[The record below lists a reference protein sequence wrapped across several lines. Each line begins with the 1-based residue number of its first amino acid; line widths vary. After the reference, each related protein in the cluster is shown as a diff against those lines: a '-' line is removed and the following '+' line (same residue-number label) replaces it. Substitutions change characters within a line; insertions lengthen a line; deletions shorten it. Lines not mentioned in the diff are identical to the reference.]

1 MIAKTAQLTLKS
13 GIIALTLGFSGLLL
27 QGCAGGAVTGTVY
40 AVSGATATKLH
51 LERQKFREKL
61 QEDYSGYQALFSGS
75 GCAPEE
81 YKVSPVII
89 EYLNESA
96 PTEDGY
102 AEAQDIL
109 LETYRDPTLSEN
121 VRAHALYLAALGE
134 SQKENGSREQA
145 REYLQ
150 QVKEEF
156 PDTHDCAVDALLQ
169 EGDNIRK
176 KG

>member
-1 MIAKTAQLTLKS
+1 MIAKTDKHTLKS
-13 GIIALTLGFSGLLL
+13 SFIALTLGFGGLLL
-27 QGCAGGAVTGTVY
+27 QGCAGGAVTSSVY
-40 AVSGATATKLH
+40 AASGAVATKLH
-51 LERQKFREKL
+51 LERQEFREEL
-61 QEDYSGYQALFSGS
+61 QKDYSGYQALFSGS

-109 LETYRDPTLSEN
+109 LETYRDPTLSNN

-134 SQKENGSREQA
+134 SQKESGSREQA
-145 REYLQ
+145 RDYLQ
-150 QVKEEF
+150 QVTEEF
-156 PDTHDCAVDALLQ
+156 PGTHDCAVNALLQ
-169 EGDNIRK
+169 EGDQIK
-176 KG
+176 